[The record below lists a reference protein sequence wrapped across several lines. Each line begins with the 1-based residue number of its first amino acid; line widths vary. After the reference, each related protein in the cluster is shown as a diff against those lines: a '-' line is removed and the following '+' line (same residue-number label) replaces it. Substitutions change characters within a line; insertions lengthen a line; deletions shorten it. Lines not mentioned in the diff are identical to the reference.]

1 MLKRTKTTAT
11 AGREL
16 VEAYRRGA
24 RLLRDCERAAATD
37 VRQRH
42 RRFGKNSVGKDIARR
57 WAENLGVDER
67 AILADAKFAEAVE
80 LIAANC
86 NVTARRVISLAC
98 RWPNRKAI
106 MELSRTSDVR
116 QRYRIAGVA
125 AGRFKSLKIAGDD
138 PVFDTVSFSE
148 IPSRL
153 SRARGS
159 LAACR
164 RGLSGSI
171 SADVTTE
178 CVLLAKTCRSAA
190 AKLLQFFSPR
200 RPSPSAIPTS
210 LSRDKVQ
217 PLLDRRIVRGKTV
230 GLARAALKLTIKNL
244 WDFPELQRRGIDAQ
258 PDESRKAIQD
268 LHDIIKIAGLIVS
281 PSKRWYQSRSR
292 TGMIR

>member
-1 MLKRTKTTAT
+1 MPRRSKTTAL
-11 AGREL
+11 AGRDL
-16 VEAYRRGA
+16 VKAYRLGA
-24 RLLRDCERAAATD
+24 RFLQDCNRAARTD
-37 VRQRH
+37 IRQR
-42 RRFGKNSVGKDIARR
+42 RSCFGKDAVGKDIARR
-57 WAENLGVDER
+57 WADNLGVDER
-67 AILADAKFAEAVE
+67 TILANAKFAEAIE

-86 NVTARRVISLAC
+86 DMTARRVISLAG
-98 RWPNRKAI
+98 RSPNRKAI

-116 QRYRIAGVA
+116 QRYRVAGVA

-164 RGLSGSI
+164 RALSGPI

-190 AKLLQFFSPR
+190 AKFLQLLSPR
-200 RPSPSAIPTS
+200 RPSPSAVPTS

-244 WDFPELQRRGIDAQ
+244 WDFPELQRRGIDAR
-258 PDESRKAIQD
+258 PDESRKAIQE
-268 LHDIIKIAGLIVS
+268 LRDIIKIAGLIVTS
-281 PSKRWYQSRSR
+281 S
-292 TGMIR
+292 